1 MNFKEERLRINMHI
15 NKKIKS
21 RLFDSEFEI
30 QASRSGGP
38 GGQNVNKVNS
48 KIQLFFDVHNSQVLS
63 EEEKSI
69 LLSKWENKLDNE
81 GKIMFQSQEKRSQLQ
96 NKELAIRKFYD
107 ALLKAF
113 EKKKIRKAT
122 KPSKG
127 AIESRIKAKKVN
139 AQKKQNRGNVD
150 W

>member
-1 MNFKEERLRINMHI
+1 MHI

>member
-1 MNFKEERLRINMHI
+1 MHI

-63 EEEKSI
+63 EEEKTI

>member
-1 MNFKEERLRINMHI
+1 MHI

-48 KIQLFFDVHNSQVLS
+48 KIQLFFDVNNSQVLS
-63 EEEKSI
+63 DEEKSI
-69 LLSKWENKLDNE
+69 LLSKWENKLDND

-113 EKKKIRKAT
+113 ERKKIRKAT

>member
-1 MNFKEERLRINMHI
+1 MHI

-30 QASRSGGP
+30 QASRSSGP

-48 KIQLFFDVHNSQVLS
+48 KIQLFFDVNNSQILS
-63 EEEKSI
+63 EEEKII
-69 LLSKWENKLDNE
+69 LHSKWENKLDNE
-81 GKIMFQSQEKRSQLQ
+81 SKIMFQSQEKRSQLQ

-107 ALLKAF
+107 ALMKAF

>member
-1 MNFKEERLRINMHI
+1 MHI

-21 RLFDSEFEI
+21 SLFDSEFEI

-48 KIQLFFDVHNSQVLS
+48 KIQLFFDVNNSQVLS
-63 EEEKSI
+63 EVEKT
-69 LLSKWENKLDNE
+69 LLLRKWENKLDNE
-81 GKIMFQSQEKRSQLQ
+81 GKIMFQSQEKRSQHQ
-96 NKELAIRKFYD
+96 NKDLAIRKFYD
-107 ALLKAF
+107 ALMKAF

>member
-1 MNFKEERLRINMHI
+1 MHI

-30 QASRSGGP
+30 QASRSSGP

-48 KIQLFFDVHNSQVLS
+48 KIQLFFDVNNSQILS
-63 EEEKSI
+63 EEEKII
-69 LLSKWENKLDNE
+69 LQSKWENKLDNE
-81 GKIMFQSQEKRSQLQ
+81 SKIMFQSQEKRSQLQ

-107 ALLKAF
+107 ALMKAF

>member
-1 MNFKEERLRINMHI
+1 MHI

-48 KIQLFFDVHNSQVLS
+48 KIQLFFDVNNSQVLN
-63 EEEKSI
+63 EEEKTI
-69 LLSKWENKLDNE
+69 LLSKWENKLDND

-107 ALLKAF
+107 ALMKAF

-127 AIESRIKAKKVN
+127 AIENRIKAKKVN
-139 AQKKQNRGNVD
+139 AQKKQNRGNID